1 MKGSACSF
9 IHKII
14 AYHLGTRELVSYCD
28 KMTGVFL
35 YLKSETGAAETRT
48 AANLKT
54 TKGKRNVQ
62 NEMAKTELSS

>member
-1 MKGSACSF
+1 MF
-9 IHKII
+9 
-14 AYHLGTRELVSYCD
+14 SYFD
-28 KMTGVFL
+28 KMTGIFL
-35 YLKSETGAAETRT
+35 YLKSETGAAETRI

>member
-1 MKGSACSF
+1 
-9 IHKII
+9 
-14 AYHLGTRELVSYCD
+14 
-28 KMTGVFL
+28 MTGVFL